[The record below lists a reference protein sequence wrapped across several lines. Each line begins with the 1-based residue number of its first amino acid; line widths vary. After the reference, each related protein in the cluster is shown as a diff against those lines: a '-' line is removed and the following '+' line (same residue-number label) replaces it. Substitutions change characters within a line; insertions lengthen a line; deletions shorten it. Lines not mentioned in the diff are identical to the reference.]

1 MNQLCE
7 RISDSE
13 LAVMQ
18 TLWAARRPLPVSAIR
33 ETLARERGWE
43 ASTVKT
49 LLRRLCGK
57 GAVRQ
62 EKREVF
68 YYTPLVSEEQYHESA
83 AESLLDRVFG
93 GNPTSL
99 FASLVQSRRIS
110 DEDLDELRR
119 FLEQRSG
126 EKK

>member
-1 MNQLCE
+1 MKKLCE
-7 RISDSE
+7 KITDSE

-18 TLWAARRPLPVSAIR
+18 TLWAAGEPLPVSVLR
-33 ETLARERGWE
+33 EELARERGWE

-49 LLRRLCGK
+49 LLRRLCDK

-68 YYTPLVSEEQYHESA
+68 YYRPLVTEEQYHESA

-93 GNPTSL
+93 GSAASL

-110 DEDLDELRR
+110 DDDLDELRR
-119 FLEQRSG
+119 FLEERSG
-126 EKK
+126 RK